1 MDETTIIG
9 IDSAKHVFQLHGAAK
24 DGQVTFRRKLSR
36 SQLLPFLEK
45 QCPCVVAMEACAPP
59 ITGDGKSPNSAM
71 KSA

>member
-9 IDSAKHVFQLHGAAK
+9 IDLAKHVFQLHGAAK

-45 QCPCVVAMEACAPP
+45 QCPCVVAMEACATSHYPLLG
-59 ITGDGKSPNSAM
+59 TGNLQTRS
-71 KSA
+71 